1 MAGSVAP
8 RLSLLP
14 MLLVLAAAD
23 PPPAGEVWQSPLY
36 AVTPEGGSLSIACS
50 VHTNGTLLGVH
61 LRQGH
66 VPKTLGVTFYD
77 GESAPTVDQRF
88 LGRVLFSGPPDR
100 LTVTVQGLQ
109 PEDTGAYFC
118 EAVME
123 EGKAWGAGT
132 TVVVTDSLHTVPS
145 RQRLPRDSAGPL
157 HLPHGPGPGLPPGP
171 AGPGCHVCAEEEADQ
186 EPVLGAGQEHDVC
199 DLRRHVLQPPE
210 HRLRPPPRPVSRPP
224 APGASSRKPS
234 VPASHPQGCPACPVG
249 CPWPLGAAR
258 DQAAL
263 LLTRTSWGLGSGHAW
278 RVDCVLS
285 HLA

>member
-132 TVVVTDSLHTVPS
+132 TVVVTAA
-145 RQRLPRDSAGPL
+145 SAC
-157 HLPHGPGPGLPPGP
+157 PGTQLAHFTFPMAL
-171 AGPGCHVCAEEEADQ
+171 ALGCLLVLLG
-186 EPVLGAGQEHDVC
+186 LGAMCV
-199 DLRRHVLQPPE
+199 LRRRQIRNLCSAPDKSTTCVIYE
-210 HRLRPPPRPVSRPP
+210 DMSCSR
-224 APGASSRKPS
+224 RNTVS
-234 VPASHPQGCPACPVG
+234 VPHHGQ
-249 CPWPLGAAR
+249 
-258 DQAAL
+258 
-263 LLTRTSWGLGSGHAW
+263 
-278 RVDCVLS
+278 
-285 HLA
+285 